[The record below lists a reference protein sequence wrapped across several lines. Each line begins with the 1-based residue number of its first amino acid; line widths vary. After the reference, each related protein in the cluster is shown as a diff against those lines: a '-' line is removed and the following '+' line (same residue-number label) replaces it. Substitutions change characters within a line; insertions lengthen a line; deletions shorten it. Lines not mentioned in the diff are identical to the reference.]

1 MTQEKYESLKADY
14 VEFIMKVIK
23 DFGGLSPAVT
33 VLGIRKDDQKNA
45 VIHIPI
51 PEFLM
56 NSEEGKDEFV
66 DEVIPDIAKRV
77 NKEFDVKAVAWASE
91 AWLRSVAKDEK
102 TGKAEIPEDWKSL
115 PKKEVLFITIESA
128 SKYDATVMEMIR
140 KGQQVN
146 AEGQLTD
153 HIELVPLPDFENPEK
168 MEGRFSG
175 LYKKF
180 TTV

>member
-1 MTQEKYESLKADY
+1 MTQEKYESLKTSY
-14 VEFIMKVIK
+14 VEFITRIIK
-23 DFGGLSPAVT
+23 DHGGLSPAVT
-33 VLGIRKDDQKNA
+33 ILGIRKDDQQNA

-56 NSEEGKDEFV
+56 NSEKGKDEFV
-66 DEVIPDIAKRV
+66 DDVIPKLAKKV
-77 NKEFDVKAVAWASE
+77 NEEFEVKAVAWASE
-91 AWLRSVAKDEK
+91 AWLRSVSKDEK
-102 TGKAEIPEDWKSL
+102 TGEATVPDDWKSL
-115 PKKEVLFITIESA
+115 PKKEVLFITIESDN
-128 SKYDATVMEMIR
+128 KYDATVMEMIR